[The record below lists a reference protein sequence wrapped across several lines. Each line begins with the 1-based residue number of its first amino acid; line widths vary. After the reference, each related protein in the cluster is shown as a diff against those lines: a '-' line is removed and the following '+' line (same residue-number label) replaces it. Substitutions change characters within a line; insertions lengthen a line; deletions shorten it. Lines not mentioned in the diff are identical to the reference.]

1 MFRRGFL
8 PPIGSL
14 VAFECAARHESFSR
28 AAEELHLTQGAISR
42 QIRALED
49 LVGVALFDRVRQ
61 RVVLSE
67 AGRAYLADVRTTLGD
82 LGEATHRVMGFA
94 GVRGVLDLAVLPTFG
109 ARWLVP
115 RLPRFLAG
123 HPEVTINLAARIEP
137 FDFAGEAFDAAIHVG
152 QPVWAGGVL
161 EHLMD
166 EEVVPVADPGF
177 AERFALAAPRDLE
190 AAPLLHQSTRPT
202 AWADWFGA
210 VGHTTEAAWRGP
222 RFDQFSMVS
231 EAAASGLGA
240 ALVPR
245 FLVEEELA
253 SGRLVELFPMPL
265 STRSAYFLVRPESKG
280 RSALLQAFGDWLVA
294 EAKAEG
300 ARTGVPGSAD
310 PAVAVSHRGRDG

>member
-1 MFRRGFL
+1 MGAMFRRGFL

-49 LVGVALFDRVRQ
+49 LVGVGLFDRVRQ

-67 AGRAYLADVRTTLGD
+67 AGRAYLADVRRTLGD

-94 GVRGVLDLAVLPTFG
+94 GTRGALDLAVLPTFG

-115 RLPRFLAG
+115 RLPRFLAA

-137 FDFAGEAFDAAIHVG
+137 FDFAVEPFDAAIHVG

-177 AERFALAAPRDLE
+177 STRLGLTGPTDLE
-190 AAPLLHQSTRPT
+190 RAPLLHQSTRPT

-210 VGHTTEAAWRGP
+210 IGHATDAVWRGP

-231 EAAASGLGA
+231 EAAACGMGA

-253 SGRLVELFPMPL
+253 NGRLVVLFAMPL
-265 STRSAYFLVRPESKG
+265 ATRSAYYVVRPESEG
-280 RSALLQAFGDWLVA
+280 RSALLRAFEAWLVA
-294 EAKAEG
+294 EAKG
-300 ARTGVPGSAD
+300 TGGREAI
-310 PAVAVSHRGRDG
+310 AAAAVSTGPASG

>member
-8 PPIGSL
+8 PPIGAL

-49 LVGVALFDRVRQ
+49 IVGVALFERIRQ

-67 AGRAYLADVRTTLGD
+67 AGRAYLGDVRRSLGELGD
-82 LGEATHRVMGFA
+82 ATHRVMGFT
-94 GVRGVLDLAVLPTFG
+94 GTRGVLDLAVLPTFG
-109 ARWLVP
+109 TRWLVP
-115 RLPRFLAG
+115 RLPRFLAH
-123 HPEVTINLAARIEP
+123 HPDVTVNIAARIAP
-137 FDFAGEAFDAAIHVG
+137 FDFASDPFDAAIHVG

-166 EEVVPVADPGF
+166 EEVVPVAPLSWLAAG
-177 AERFALAAPRDLE
+177 ERTPAALAAR
-190 AAPLLHQSTRPT
+190 PLLHQSTRPT
-202 AWADWFGA
+202 AWADWFAAQG
-210 VGHTTEAAWRGP
+210 VTTEAAWRGP

-231 EAAASGLGA
+231 EAAAAGLGA

-253 SGRLVELFPMPL
+253 SGRLAVLFPEPL
-265 STRSAYFLVRPESKG
+265 RTKSAYYLVHPASKG
-280 RSALLQAFGDWLVA
+280 RSALLRAFGEWLA
-294 EAKAEG
+294 EE
-300 ARTGVPGSAD
+300 AR
-310 PAVAVSHRGRDG
+310 RG

>member
-42 QIRALED
+42 QIRALEEI
-49 LVGVALFDRVRQ
+49 VGVALFERVRQ

-67 AGRAYLADVRTTLGD
+67 AGRAYLGDVRRSLSELGD
-82 LGEATHRVMGFA
+82 ATHRVMGFT
-94 GVRGVLDLAVLPTFG
+94 GTRGVLELAVLPTFG

-115 RLPRFLAG
+115 RLPRFLAH
-123 HPEVTINLAARIEP
+123 HPDVTVNISARIAP
-137 FDFAGEAFDAAIHVG
+137 FDFVTDPFDAAIHVG

-166 EEVVPVADPGF
+166 EEVVPVAPPTWLDGADEANPAAL
-177 AERFALAAPRDLE
+177 AER
-190 AAPLLHQSTRPT
+190 PLLHQSTRPA
-202 AWADWFGA
+202 AWADWFAAQG
-210 VGHTTEAAWRGP
+210 VTTEAAWRGP

-231 EAAASGLGA
+231 EAAAAGLGA
-240 ALVPR
+240 ALVPK

-253 SGRLVELFPMPL
+253 SGRLAVLFPEPL
-265 STRSAYFLVRPESKG
+265 RTRSAYYIVHPASKG
-280 RSALLQAFGDWLVA
+280 RSALLRAFGEWLTE
-294 EAKAEG
+294 EA
-300 ARTGVPGSAD
+300 R
-310 PAVAVSHRGRDG
+310 RG

>member
-8 PPIGSL
+8 PPIGAL

-49 LVGVALFDRVRQ
+49 IVGVALFERIRQ

-67 AGRAYLADVRTTLGD
+67 AGRAYLGDVRRSLGELGD
-82 LGEATHRVMGFA
+82 ATHRVMGFT
-94 GVRGVLDLAVLPTFG
+94 GTRGVLDLAVLPTFG
-109 ARWLVP
+109 TRWLVP
-115 RLPRFLAG
+115 RLPRFLAH
-123 HPEVTINLAARIEP
+123 HPDVTVNIAARIAP
-137 FDFAGEAFDAAIHVG
+137 FDFASDPFDAAIHVG

-166 EEVVPVADPGF
+166 EEVVPVAPPSWLSGS
-177 AERFALAAPRDLE
+177 ERTPAALAAR
-190 AAPLLHQSTRPT
+190 ALLHQSTRPT
-202 AWADWFGA
+202 AWADWFAAQG
-210 VGHTTEAAWRGP
+210 VTTEAAWRGP

-231 EAAASGLGA
+231 EAAAAGLGA

-253 SGRLVELFPMPL
+253 SGRLAVLFPEPL
-265 STRSAYFLVRPESKG
+265 RTKGAYYLVHPASKG
-280 RSALLQAFGDWLVA
+280 RSALLRAFGEWLA
-294 EAKAEG
+294 EE
-300 ARTGVPGSAD
+300 ARG
-310 PAVAVSHRGRDG
+310 

>member
-8 PPIGSL
+8 PPLGSL

-67 AGRAYLADVRTTLGD
+67 AGRTYLADVRRTLGD
-82 LGEATHRVMGFA
+82 LGAATHRLMGFA
-94 GVRGVLDLAVLPTFG
+94 GTRGVLDLAVLPTFG
-109 ARWLVP
+109 TRWLVK
-115 RLPRFLAG
+115 RLPRFLDA
-123 HPEVTINLAARIEP
+123 HPEVTVNLTARIEP
-137 FDFAGEAFDAAIHVG
+137 FDFAVEPFDAAIHVG
-152 QPVWAGGVL
+152 RPIWAGGVL

-177 AERFALAAPRDLE
+177 AARYRLSDPRDLE
-190 AAPLLHQSTRPT
+190 RAPLLHQSTRPA
-202 AWADWFGA
+202 AWADWFAAIGHATDA
-210 VGHTTEAAWRGP
+210 VWRGP

-231 EAAASGLGA
+231 EAAAAGMGA
-240 ALVPR
+240 ALMPR

-253 SGRLVELFPMPL
+253 SGRLVVLFPVPL
-265 STRSAYFLVRPESKG
+265 ATRSAYYLVRPENEG
-280 RSALLQAFGDWLVA
+280 RSALLRAFEAWLID
-294 EAKAEG
+294 EARGGMA
-300 ARTGVPGSAD
+300 ATPAPSVD
-310 PAVAVSHRGRDG
+310 PVGEDLA

>member
-1 MFRRGFL
+1 MLRRGFL
-8 PPIGSL
+8 PPTGSL

-67 AGRAYLADVRTTLGD
+67 AGGAYLVDVRRTLGE

-94 GVRGVLDLAVLPTFG
+94 GTRGVLDLAVLPTFG

-115 RLPRFLAG
+115 RLPRFLAA
-123 HPEVTINLAARIEP
+123 HPDVTVNLAARIEP
-137 FDFAGEAFDAAIHVG
+137 FDFASDPFDAAIHVG

-161 EHLMD
+161 DHLMD

-177 AERFALAAPRDLE
+177 AARHGIERPADLE
-190 AAPLLHQSTRPT
+190 AAPLLHQSTRPR
-202 AWADWFGA
+202 AWADWFA
-210 VGHTTEAAWRGP
+210 AIGHTTDVVWRGP

-231 EAAASGLGA
+231 QAAASGLGA

-253 SGRLVELFPMPL
+253 SGRLVLLFPIPL
-265 STRSAYFLVRPESKG
+265 ATRSAYFLVRPESEG
-280 RSALLQAFGDWLVA
+280 RSALLRAFEEWIVA
-294 EAKAEG
+294 EAKGGE
-300 ARTGVPGSAD
+300 S
-310 PAVAVSHRGRDG
+310 VSSGGGDD

>member
-1 MFRRGFL
+1 MMAVFRRGFL

-42 QIRALED
+42 QIRALEEI
-49 LVGVALFDRVRQ
+49 VGVALFERVRQ

-67 AGRAYLADVRTTLGD
+67 AGQAYLADVRRALGD
-82 LGEATHRVMGFA
+82 LGDATHRVMGFA
-94 GVRGVLDLAVLPTFG
+94 GTRGVLDLAVLPTFG

-115 RLPRFLAG
+115 RLPRFLDH
-123 HPEVTINLAARIEP
+123 HPDVTINIAARIEP
-137 FDFAGEAFDAAIHVG
+137 FDFADDPFDAAIHVG

-166 EEVVPVADPGF
+166 EEVVPVARPDWLAGASPTPQSL
-177 AERFALAAPRDLE
+177 AER
-190 AAPLLHQSTRPT
+190 PLLHQSTRPS
-202 AWADWFGA
+202 AWADWFGS
-210 VGHTTEAAWRGP
+210 VGVTTDAAWRGP
-222 RFDQFSMVS
+222 RFDQFSMVA

-253 SGRLVELFPMPL
+253 SGRLVVLFAEPL
-265 STRSAYFLVRPESKG
+265 RTRSAYYVVHPASKG
-280 RSALLQAFGDWLVA
+280 RSALLKAFEEWIAA
-294 EAKAEG
+294 EARAG
-300 ARTGVPGSAD
+300 
-310 PAVAVSHRGRDG
+310 

>member
-1 MFRRGFL
+1 MTSLFRRGFL

-42 QIRALED
+42 QIRALEE
-49 LVGVALFDRVRQ
+49 LVGVALFDRIRQ

-67 AGRAYLADVRTTLGD
+67 AGRAYLADVRRSLGD

-94 GVRGVLDLAVLPTFG
+94 GTRGVLDLAVLPTFG

-115 RLPRFLAG
+115 RLPRFLSA

-137 FDFAGEAFDAAIHVG
+137 FDFSAEPFDAAIHVG

-161 EHLMD
+161 AHLMD

-177 AERFALAAPRDLE
+177 AGRYGLTLPRDLE
-190 AAPLLHQSTRPT
+190 RTPLLHQSTRPT

-210 VGHTTEAAWRGP
+210 IGHATDAVWRGP

-231 EAAASGLGA
+231 EAAASGMGA

-253 SGRLVELFPMPL
+253 SGRLVEVFSVPL
-265 STRSAYFLVRPESKG
+265 ATRSAYYVVRPQSEG
-280 RSALLQAFGDWLVA
+280 RSALLRAFEAWLVA
-294 EAKAEG
+294 EAKG
-300 ARTGVPGSAD
+300 DTARGDDRASEVS
-310 PAVAVSHRGRDG
+310 PAPASG

>member
-1 MFRRGFL
+1 MNRMFRRGFL

-14 VAFECAARHESFSR
+14 AAFECAARHESFSR

-42 QIRALED
+42 QIRTLED
-49 LVGVALFDRVRQ
+49 LIGVALFDRVRQ

-67 AGRAYLADVRTTLGD
+67 AGRAYLADVRRTLAE

-94 GVRGVLDLAVLPTFG
+94 GTRGVLDLAVLPTFG

-115 RLPRFLAG
+115 RLPRFLAA
-123 HPEVTINLAARIEP
+123 HPEVTVNLAARIAP
-137 FDFAGEAFDAAIHVG
+137 FDFSAEPFDAAIHVG

-177 AERFALAAPRDLE
+177 AARFALVEPRDLE
-190 AAPLLHQSTRPT
+190 RAPLLHQSTRPT

-210 VGHTTEAAWRGP
+210 IGHTTDAVWRGL

-231 EAAASGLGA
+231 EAAACGMGA

-253 SGRLVELFPMPL
+253 SGRLVEVFALPL
-265 STRSAYFLVRPESKG
+265 ATRSAYYVVRPQSEG
-280 RSALLQAFGDWLVA
+280 RSALLRAFEAWLVA
-294 EAKAEG
+294 EAKSEV
-300 ARTGVPGSAD
+300 ARAASRADEVSTGRASG
-310 PAVAVSHRGRDG
+310 